1 VGRTASY
8 RDQVS
13 GDPAVPPAALSTRP
27 RRRPRARVWV
37 TLDWVVAALCAIVI
51 YGVLFRG
58 GVLYRVPYIAWDAH
72 AWAPLLAIGLSL
84 PVAIRRRDPL
94 LALALVLAGC
104 VITIAV
110 GGEINRGPVL
120 PLALVLFLVAAR
132 CTRTTAI
139 AGLAVSLWLLVAQ
152 ALVLHWTGVGSGPA
166 VGNALVLIIVWMTGW
181 AVQQRRAYAARLRE
195 QVASAA
201 VTEERLRIAR
211 ELHDVVAHSMTVV
224 AVQAGFGEYVFDQDP
239 GEARAALGAIQRV
252 TREALADMQRL
263 LGVLRQDEATQDGT
277 GQDAAGP
284 PSTSQPGTSQRAAG
298 QPGRGRESPLQL
310 APAPGLADLDR
321 LVATTAG
328 AGVRVEVASVGGCPD
343 IPAAVDQSAF
353 RIVQEALTNVVKHS
367 GAGYCRVTVGCDDGH
382 LSVEIADP
390 GGDGR
395 TAAATNGS
403 GQAGGTGH
411 GIIGMRERVSLC
423 GGEFTAGPMP
433 EQGFRVAA
441 RFPLNG
447 AAR

>member
-1 VGRTASY
+1 MA
-8 RDQVS
+8 
-13 GDPAVPPAALSTRP
+13 
-27 RRRPRARVWV
+27 
-37 TLDWVVAALCAIVI
+37 AALCAVVI

-58 GVLYRVPYIAWDAH
+58 GVLYRVPYFGWDAS
-72 AWAPLLAIGLSL
+72 AWRPLLAIGLSL

-104 VITIAV
+104 VITMV
-110 GGEINRGPVL
+110 LGGMISRGPVL

-132 CTRTTAI
+132 CTRTIAI
-139 AGLAVSLWLLVAQ
+139 AGLAVSLWLLAAQ
-152 ALVLHWTGVGSGPA
+152 ALILHWTGVGSGPA
-166 VGNALVLIIVWMTGW
+166 VGTALILIIVWMTGW

-224 AVQAGFGEYVFDQDP
+224 AVQAGFGEYVFERDP

-263 LGVLRQDEATQDGT
+263 LGVLRQDEASREGAGQDEAGLPGT
-277 GQDAAGP
+277 GQGD
-284 PSTSQPGTSQRAAG
+284 AG
-298 QPGRGRESPLQL
+298 QRGTGRDGTLQL

-321 LVATTAG
+321 LVTTTAG
-328 AGVRVEVASVGGCPD
+328 AGVRVDVASAPDRPD

-367 GAGYCRVTVGCDDGH
+367 GAGHCRVSVGCDGGD
-382 LSVEIADP
+382 LCVEITDP
-390 GGDGR
+390 GGNGR
-395 TAAATNGS
+395 TAAATNGTGPAS
-403 GQAGGTGH
+403 GTGH

-433 EQGFRVAA
+433 GQGFRVAA

>member
-1 VGRTASY
+1 MAASY

-13 GDPAVPPAALSTRP
+13 GDPAVSPATAPGPRP
-27 RRRPRARVWV
+27 RRRLGPRVWV
-37 TLDWVVAALCAIVI
+37 TLDWITAALCAVLI
-51 YGVLFRG
+51 YSTVLFRG
-58 GVLYRVPYIAWDAH
+58 TDLYPFPGIAPADSHWLQL
-72 AWAPLLAIGLSL
+72 LLAVGLSF

-94 LALALVLAGC
+94 LALALTLAASVVTMVFGGVL
-104 VITIAV
+104 
-110 GGEINRGPVL
+110 NLGPVL
-120 PLALVLFLVAAR
+120 PLALVLYLVAAR
-132 CTRTTAI
+132 CTRTIAI
-139 AGLAVSLWLLVAQ
+139 AGLAVSLWLLAAE
-152 ALVLHWTGVGSGPA
+152 ALILHWIGVGPGDA
-166 VGNALVLIIVWMTGW
+166 VGTALVLIIVWMTGW

-224 AVQAGFGEYVFDQDP
+224 AVQAGFGEYVFERDP

-263 LGVLRQDEATQDGT
+263 LGVLRQGEAGQEGA
-277 GQDAAGP
+277 GQDAAGL
-284 PSTSQPGTSQRAAG
+284 SGTSQGGA
-298 QPGRGRESPLQL
+298 GREGTLQL

-328 AGVRVEVASVGGCPD
+328 AGVRVEVASAPD
-343 IPAAVDQSAF
+343 RPEIPAAVDQSAF

-367 GAGYCRVTVGCDDGH
+367 GAGYCRVTVGCDSGN
-382 LSVEIADP
+382 LCVEITDP
-390 GGDGR
+390 GGTGR
-395 TAAATNGS
+395 TAAATNGT
-403 GQAGGTGH
+403 GQASGTGH

-433 EQGFRVAA
+433 GQGFRVAA

>member
-1 VGRTASY
+1 
-8 RDQVS
+8 
-13 GDPAVPPAALSTRP
+13 
-27 RRRPRARVWV
+27 V
-37 TLDWVVAALCAIVI
+37 TLDWITAALCAVVI
-51 YGVLFRG
+51 YSTLFRG
-58 GVLYRVPYIAWDAH
+58 AMVYRVPHAGWDTGAWL
-72 AWAPLLAIGLSL
+72 PLVLAIGLSL

-94 LALALVLAGC
+94 LALALILAGC
-104 VITIAV
+104 VITMAL
-110 GGEINRGPVL
+110 GGMINRGPVL
-120 PLALVLFLVAAR
+120 PLALVLYQVAAR
-132 CTRTTAI
+132 CSRTIAI

-152 ALVLHWTGVGSGPA
+152 ALILHWTGIGPGDA
-166 VGNALVLIIVWMTGW
+166 VGTALVLIIVWMTGW
-181 AVQQRRAYAARLRE
+181 AVQQRRGYAARLRE

-224 AVQAGFGEYVFDQDP
+224 AVQAGFGEYVFEQDP

-263 LGVLRQDEATQDGT
+263 LGVLRQDEAAQDGA

-284 PSTSQPGTSQRAAG
+284 PSTGQGGTGRAG
-298 QPGRGRESPLQL
+298 PLQL

-328 AGVRVEVASVGGCPD
+328 AGVRVEVASDKDRPD
-343 IPAAVDQSAF
+343 IPAAIDQSAF

-367 GAGYCRVTVGCDDGH
+367 GAEYCRVTVGCDDGH

-390 GGDGR
+390 GGTGR
-395 TAAATNGS
+395 TAAAANGT
-403 GQAGGTGH
+403 GQASGTGH

-433 EQGFRVAA
+433 GQGFRVAA

>member
-1 VGRTASY
+1 M
-8 RDQVS
+8 
-13 GDPAVPPAALSTRP
+13 
-27 RRRPRARVWV
+27 
-37 TLDWVVAALCAIVI
+37 CAIVI

-58 GVLYRVPYIAWDAH
+58 GVLYRVPYIAWDTSV
-72 AWAPLLAIGLSL
+72 WLPVLAIGLSL

-94 LALALVLAGC
+94 LALAMVLAGC
-104 VITIAV
+104 VITMAV
-110 GGEINRGPVL
+110 GGEISRGPVL

-152 ALVLHWTGVGSGPA
+152 ALILHWTGVGSGPA
-166 VGNALVLIIVWMTGW
+166 VGTALVLIIVWMTGW
-181 AVQQRRAYAARLRE
+181 AVQQRRAYAIRLRE
-195 QVASAA
+195 QVTSAA

-263 LGVLRQDEATQDGT
+263 LGVLRQGEASQDGA
-277 GQDAAGP
+277 GQDGAEQDAAAQS
-284 PSTSQPGTSQRAAG
+284 STGKRASG
-298 QPGRGRESPLQL
+298 HERTLQL

-367 GAGYCRVTVGCDDGH
+367 GAEYCRVTVGCTDGD
-382 LSVEIADP
+382 LCVDITDP

-395 TAAATNGS
+395 TAAATNGT

-433 EQGFRVAA
+433 GQGFRVAA

>member
-1 VGRTASY
+1 M
-8 RDQVS
+8 
-13 GDPAVPPAALSTRP
+13 
-27 RRRPRARVWV
+27 
-37 TLDWVVAALCAIVI
+37 TLDWVAAALCAVLI
-51 YGVLFRG
+51 YSTLFRG
-58 GVLYRVPYIAWDAH
+58 QVIHRVPLVPWDVRAWL
-72 AWAPLLAIGLSL
+72 APLLAVGLSL

-104 VITIAV
+104 VIAMAF
-110 GGEINRGPVL
+110 GGVINRGPIL

-132 CTRTTAI
+132 CTRTIAI
-139 AGLAVSLWLLVAQ
+139 AGLAVSLWLLAAQ
-152 ALVLHWTGVGSGPA
+152 ALILHWTGIGPGDAVGS
-166 VGNALVLIIVWMTGW
+166 ALILIIVWMTGW
-181 AVQQRRAYAARLRE
+181 AVQQRRGYAARLRE

-224 AVQAGFGEYVFDQDP
+224 AVQAGFGEYVFERDP
-239 GEARAALGAIQRV
+239 GEARAALGAIQQV

-263 LGVLRQDEATQDGT
+263 LGVLRQGEASQDGA
-277 GQDAAGP
+277 GQDAAGL
-284 PSTSQPGTSQRAAG
+284 SGTSQRGAG
-298 QPGRGRESPLQL
+298 GEGTLQL

-328 AGVRVEVASVGGCPD
+328 AGVRVEVASAPD
-343 IPAAVDQSAF
+343 RPKIPAAVDQSAF

-367 GAGYCRVTVGCDDGH
+367 GAEYCLVTVGCDDGD
-382 LSVEIADP
+382 LRVEITDP
-390 GGDGR
+390 GGNGR
-395 TAAATNGS
+395 TAAAANGT
-403 GQAGGTGH
+403 GQASGTGH

-433 EQGFRVAA
+433 GQGFRVAA

>member
-1 VGRTASY
+1 
-8 RDQVS
+8 
-13 GDPAVPPAALSTRP
+13 L
-27 RRRPRARVWV
+27 V
-37 TLDWVVAALCAIVI
+37 TLDWIVAALCALII
-51 YGVLFRG
+51 YGALFKG
-58 GVLYRVPYIAWDAH
+58 QVIHRVPLVPWDVRAWL
-72 AWAPLLAIGLSL
+72 APLLAVGLSV

-104 VITIAV
+104 VITMAF
-110 GGEINRGPVL
+110 GGAINRGPFL

-132 CTRTTAI
+132 CSRTIAI
-139 AGLAVSLWLLVAQ
+139 AGLAVSLWLLAAQ
-152 ALVLHWTGVGSGPA
+152 ALILHWTGIGPGDA
-166 VGNALVLIIVWMTGW
+166 IGTALVLIIVWMTGW

-263 LGVLRQDEATQDGT
+263 LGVLRQGEATQDGA

-284 PSTSQPGTSQRAAG
+284 PSTSQPGTGQRGTG
-298 QPGRGRESPLQL
+298 QPGTGRAGPLQL

-328 AGVRVEVASVGGCPD
+328 AGVRVEVASDKDRPD

-367 GAGYCRVTVGCDDGH
+367 GAEYCQVTVGCAGGD
-382 LSVEIADP
+382 LCVEITDP

-395 TAAATNGS
+395 TAAAANGT
-403 GQAGGTGH
+403 GQASGTGH
-411 GIIGMRERVSLC
+411 GILGMRERVSLC

-433 EQGFRVAA
+433 GQGFRVAA

-447 AAR
+447 AAQ

>member
-1 VGRTASY
+1 V
-8 RDQVS
+8 
-13 GDPAVPPAALSTRP
+13 
-27 RRRPRARVWV
+27 
-37 TLDWVVAALCAIVI
+37 II

-110 GGEINRGPVL
+110 GGEISRGPVL

-139 AGLAVSLWLLVAQ
+139 TGLAVSLWLLVAQ

-166 VGNALVLIIVWMTGW
+166 VGTALVLIIVWMTGW

-224 AVQAGFGEYVFDQDP
+224 AVQAGFGEYVFERDP

-263 LGVLRQDEATQDGT
+263 LGVLRQSEASQDGA
-277 GQDAAGP
+277 GQDAAG
-284 PSTSQPGTSQRAAG
+284 SPGAGNPAAG
-298 QPGRGRESPLQL
+298 REGTLQL

-367 GAGYCRVTVGCDDGH
+367 GAETCRVTVGCDDGH
-382 LSVEIADP
+382 LSVEIADS
-390 GGDGR
+390 GGTGR
-395 TAAATNGS
+395 TAAAANGT
-403 GQAGGTGH
+403 GQASGTGH

-433 EQGFRVAA
+433 GQGFRVAA

>member
-1 VGRTASY
+1 VA
-8 RDQVS
+8 
-13 GDPAVPPAALSTRP
+13 
-27 RRRPRARVWV
+27 
-37 TLDWVVAALCAIVI
+37 LDWVTAALCALII
-51 YGVLFRG
+51 YSVLFKG
-58 GVLYRVPYIAWDAH
+58 QVIYRVPLVSWDAD
-72 AWAPLLAIGLSL
+72 AWLPPLLAVGLSL
-84 PVAIRRRDPL
+84 PVVIRRRDPL

-104 VITIAV
+104 VITMAF
-110 GGEINRGPVL
+110 GGMINRGPVL
-120 PLALVLFLVAAR
+120 PLALVLFTVASR
-132 CTRTTAI
+132 CTRTVAI
-139 AGLAVSLWLLVAQ
+139 AGLAVSLWLLAAQ
-152 ALVLHWTGVGSGPA
+152 ALILHWTGIGPGDA
-166 VGNALVLIIVWMTGW
+166 VGTALVLIIVWMTGW

-263 LGVLRQDEATQDGT
+263 LGVLRQDEAAQDGP

-284 PSTSQPGTSQRAAG
+284 PSTSRRGA
-298 QPGRGRESPLQL
+298 GRERTLQL

-367 GAGYCRVTVGCDDGH
+367 GAEYCRVTVGCDEGH
-382 LSVEIADP
+382 LSVEITDP

-395 TAAATNGS
+395 MAAATNGT
-403 GQAGGTGH
+403 GQASGTGH
-411 GIIGMRERVSLC
+411 GIIGMRERVGLC

-433 EQGFRVAA
+433 DQGFRVAA

>member
-1 VGRTASY
+1 MGRTASY

-263 LGVLRQDEATQDGT
+263 LGVLRQSEASQEGA
-277 GQDAAGP
+277 GQDAAGL
-284 PSTSQPGTSQRAAG
+284 SGTSQRGA
-298 QPGRGRESPLQL
+298 GREGTLQL
-310 APAPGLADLDR
+310 APAPGLADLNR

-328 AGVRVEVASVGGCPD
+328 AGVRVEVASAPD
-343 IPAAVDQSAF
+343 RPKIPAAVDQSAF

>member
-1 VGRTASY
+1 
-8 RDQVS
+8 
-13 GDPAVPPAALSTRP
+13 
-27 RRRPRARVWV
+27 V
-37 TLDWVVAALCAIVI
+37 TLDWVTAALCAVVI
-51 YGVLFRG
+51 YSALFRG
-58 GVLYRVPYIAWDAH
+58 AVIYRVPLVAWDAS
-72 AWAPLLAIGLSL
+72 AWLPPLLAIGLSL

-94 LALALVLAGC
+94 LALSLVLAGC
-104 VITIAV
+104 VITMAF
-110 GGEINRGPVL
+110 GGMINKGPVL

-132 CTRTTAI
+132 CARTIAI
-139 AGLAVSLWLLVAQ
+139 AGLAVSLWLLAAQ
-152 ALVLHWTGVGSGPA
+152 ALILHWTGAGPGDA
-166 VGNALVLIIVWMTGW
+166 VGTALVLIIVWMTGW

-195 QVASAA
+195 QVASSA

-224 AVQAGFGEYVFDQDP
+224 AVQAGFGEYVFEQDP

-263 LGVLRQDEATQDGT
+263 LGVLRQGEPGQDGA
-277 GQDAAGP
+277 GQDAAGL
-284 PSTSQPGTSQRAAG
+284 PSTSRGDAGRAG
-298 QPGRGRESPLQL
+298 PLQL

-328 AGVRVEVASVGGCPD
+328 AGVRVEVASKERRPD
-343 IPAAVDQSAF
+343 IPAAIDQSAF

-367 GAGYCRVTVGCDDGH
+367 GAEYCQVTVVCADGD
-382 LSVEIADP
+382 LCVEITDP
-390 GGDGR
+390 GGNGR
-395 TAAATNGS
+395 AAAATNGA
-403 GQAGGTGH
+403 GQASGTGH

-423 GGEFTAGPMP
+423 GGEFAAGPMP
-433 EQGFRVAA
+433 GQGFRVAA